1 MTVVKRIEDIVVDSK
16 TNTVLA
22 VLPEFKPKPGTVNFI
37 ITEYEENGYRRTF
50 RVDAEAYPHGIII
63 PVDNVVE
70 LKPRRT
76 NARTIIRNPLST
88 YFDHIRMVALEDSMI
103 DDHPH
108 YSQPEVPSWLD
119 NIVRGAICAGPGTNN
134 GKENVSVGDV
144 MRVLRLPTI
153 STTVAGNI
161 LYNHD
166 IERMSSRQVERVV
179 QAARIAL
186 CGIIHYL
193 RSHPGYLADAGLSV
207 DLVSYSV
214 PTAEQKKAE
223 ALRMFDEGA
232 KKAEICRTV
241 SVTKPTLDAWIKQR
255 IAANAETG

>member
-1 MTVVKRIEDIVVDSK
+1 MAVVKRIEDIVVDAK

-22 VLPEFKPKPGTVNFI
+22 IVPEFKPKPGTVRFI

-50 RVDAEAYPHGIII
+50 RVDAEAYPDGISVPI
-63 PVDNVVE
+63 DNVIE
-70 LKPRRT
+70 LTPRRI
-76 NARTIIRNPLST
+76 NDRAIISNPLSK
-88 YFDHIRMVALEDSMI
+88 YFDHLTLADFDPVTLKNNG
-103 DDHPH
+103 
-108 YSQPEVPSWLD
+108 VPGWLD
-119 NIVRGAICAGPGTNN
+119 DIIRGAITTGPGTNN

-144 MRVLRLPTI
+144 IQVLRLPTI
-153 STTVAGNI
+153 STTVARDI

-166 IERMSSRQVERVV
+166 FERMSSRQVERAV

-186 CGIIHYL
+186 GGVIHHL

-207 DLVSYSV
+207 DLTSYSV
-214 PTAEQKKAE
+214 PTAEQKKAD

-241 SVTKPTLDAWIKQR
+241 RVTKPTLDAWIKQR